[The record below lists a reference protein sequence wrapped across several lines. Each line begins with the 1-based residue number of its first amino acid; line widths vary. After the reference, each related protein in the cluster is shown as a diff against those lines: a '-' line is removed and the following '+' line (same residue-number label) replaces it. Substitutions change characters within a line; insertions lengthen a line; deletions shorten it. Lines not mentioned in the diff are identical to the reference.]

1 MKDVTQSSQDW
12 EDFWYNSPTNSPYIV
27 MTNQTKQV
35 TYIKHELETILY
47 SLEGYIQG
55 NDDLELV
62 DELVDI
68 CYKIEAQ
75 LEEVK

>member
-12 EDFWYNSPTNSPYIV
+12 EDFWYNSLTNSPYIV

-35 TYIKHELETILY
+35 TFSKHELETILY